1 VGIAKRLE
9 ELWLPGADF
18 PVILPRM
25 SEALFMV
32 QRIRDEAHRFAITFQ
47 RQRRK
52 RDISTVLTS
61 VPGLGDKKASALLRH
76 FGSVAQL
83 KAAGVDDLCT
93 VSGITPELAQA
104 VFQTLNPDDAPA
116 VG

>member
-9 ELWLPGADF
+9 ELWLPGSDF

-61 VPGLGDKKASALLRH
+61 VPGLGDKKATALLRH
-76 FGSVAQL
+76 FGSVARL
-83 KAAGVDDLCT
+83 RAAPLDELSSVA
-93 VSGITPELAQA
+93 GITPDLANA
-104 VFQTLNPDDAPA
+104 IHRTLNPDEQPA
-116 VG
+116 IG

>member
-1 VGIAKRLE
+1 
-9 ELWLPGADF
+9 
-18 PVILPRM
+18 M

-52 RDISTVLTS
+52 RDIATVLTS

-83 KAAGVDDLCT
+83 KAAGVDDLCAVT
-93 VSGITPELAQA
+93 GITSELARA
-104 VFQTLNPDDAPA
+104 IVKTLNSTDAPA